1 MSLRELLS
9 REGRAERALR
19 NHIKAATNKD
29 AQHEDRFRALEK
41 LHEDGSEDAIYALF
55 SRFGFVYDKTISDE
69 AEKEYVF
76 DVLSRLPPERA
87 LAPLRRY
94 LKRAESIA
102 WPLRILD
109 RVAELDQRIDVLR
122 ELCEQNPPDYT
133 RDPSKK
139 VQLVHHC
146 GDEKDPRVA
155 LLLAPYMADIDEGV
169 RFAAAESLIR
179 LGHQTAKAALLEAL
193 VRPEEESLR
202 LKRRIMEG
210 LAQLKWDLGE
220 RVDAA
225 AAVLPDEA
233 KAEGGRLVR
242 KGG

>member
-19 NHIKAATNKD
+19 NHIKVATNKD

-41 LHEDGSEDAIYALF
+41 LREDGSEEAIYALF

-76 DVLSRLPPERA
+76 EALSSLPAERVLG
-87 LAPLRRY
+87 PLRRY
-94 LKRAESIA
+94 LQRADSIA

-109 RVAELDQRIDVLR
+109 RVMELDQRVEVLG
-122 ELCEQNPPDYT
+122 ELCALNPPDYT

-146 GDEKDPRVA
+146 GDEKDARVA
-155 LLLAPYMADIDEGV
+155 MLLAPYMGDIDEGV
-169 RFAAAESLIR
+169 RFAAAESLFR
-179 LGHQTAKAALLEAL
+179 LAHEPTKEALLGAL
-193 VRPEEESLR
+193 LRPEEESLR

-210 LAQLKWDLGE
+210 LAQLRWDLGE
-220 RVDAA
+220 RAETA

-233 KAEGGRLVR
+233 RAEGGRLVR

>member
-9 REGRAERALR
+9 REGRAGRALR

-41 LHEDGSEDAIYALF
+41 LHEDGSEAAIYALL

-76 DVLSRLPPERA
+76 EVLCNLPPERA
-87 LAPLRRY
+87 LPPLRRY
-94 LKRAESIA
+94 LQRAESIA

-109 RVAELDQRIDVLR
+109 RVVELDQRVEVLG
-122 ELCEQNPPDYT
+122 ELCEQNPPDYV

-155 LLLAPYMADIDEGV
+155 MLLAPYLADIDEGV
-169 RFAAAESLIR
+169 RFAAAE
-179 LGHQTAKAALLEAL
+179 ALLRLAHEPTREALVAAL

-202 LKRRIMEG
+202 LRRRISEG
-210 LAQLKWDLGE
+210 LAQLRWDLGAQAE
-220 RVDAA
+220 AA
-225 AAVLPDEA
+225 AAVLPDEV